1 MKKGTKYGLIGLATA
16 AVVAALL
23 SPFASTSPDGLEKV
37 AETRGFAAQATV
49 IVRTLIPDY
58 LMPGIGNEAVATVVA
73 ALVGTIAMFGIVYA
87 AAKALAA
94 YKKKRGES
102 R

>member
-1 MKKGTKYGLIGLATA
+1 MKKGTKYGLIGLAAA
-16 AVVAALL
+16 AVVAVLL

-37 AETRGFAAQATV
+37 AETQGFAAKATV
-49 IVRTLIPDY
+49 IVEALIPDY

-73 ALVGTIAMFGIVYA
+73 ALVGTIVVFGIVYGT
-87 AAKALAA
+87 AKALTA
-94 YKKKRGES
+94 YKKRGES